1 MRGVSILTPTRGA
14 TSSCSSM
21 RSVLSGFNP
30 RSHTGS
36 DITITINKKSVE
48 ISIRAP
54 SRGATP
60 FAVLGF
66 IKYNDFN
73 PRSLTGSDLKRPPRC
88 PKSQK
93 FQSALPHGERQA
105 MALRD
110 LGVDFISILAPTR
123 GATLVIHNKSALQLF
138 QSSLPHGERQKPEA
152 DEKTEADISILAPTR
167 GATVSSNSQ
176 LYKQADFNP
185 RSHTGSD
192 SSKIYRQMGTE
203 KFQSSLPHG
212 ERQCSRLPVCR
223 G

>member
-1 MRGVSILTPTRGA
+1 
-14 TSSCSSM
+14 M

-167 GATVSSNSQ
+167 GATRR
-176 LYKQADFNP
+176 LL
-185 RSHTGSD
+185 RC
-192 SSKIYRQMGTE
+192 
-203 KFQSSLPHG
+203 LP
-212 ERQCSRLPVCR
+212 
-223 G
+223 